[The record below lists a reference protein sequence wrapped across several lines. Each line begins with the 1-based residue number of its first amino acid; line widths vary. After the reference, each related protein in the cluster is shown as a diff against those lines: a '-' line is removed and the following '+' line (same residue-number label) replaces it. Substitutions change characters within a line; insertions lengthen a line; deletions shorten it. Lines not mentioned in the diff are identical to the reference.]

1 MKLSEA
7 LDVPEAGIITAVG
20 AGGKTSLL
28 LSLANEWRERKDP
41 FLLTTTTKMFF
52 RQVQNLQ
59 PVMCGDYE
67 RGVRYLRKILE
78 RHGFASWFA
87 RWRGTKV
94 DGVPARWLDQFFQ
107 TNLVP
112 HIFVEGDGARRK
124 LIKAPAPHEPVVPCF
139 NRLTLGVLNLGVL
152 GFALAP
158 RHVHRPEILARLLNK
173 SLGDTIEVKDIALL
187 AGHKRGIFKGA
198 PGGGKVLVLTG
209 VNRKNVSSGEE
220 ILEYLPTANEVGIKR
235 CVLLEGFGKNMQVI
249 EVFEL

>member
-7 LDVPEAGIITAVG
+7 LGVPEAGIVTAVG

-28 LSLANEWRERKDP
+28 LSLANEWRERKEP

-59 PVMCGDYE
+59 PVICGDYE
-67 RGVRYLRKILE
+67 RGVRYLRKILG
-78 RHGFASWFA
+78 RNGYASWFA

-94 DGVPARWLDQFFQ
+94 DGVPARWLEQFFQ
-107 TNLVP
+107 THLVP
-112 HIFVEGDGARRK
+112 HIFVEGDGARRR
-124 LIKAPAPHEPVVPCF
+124 LIKAPAPHEPVVPLS
-139 NRLTLGVLNLGVL
+139 NHLTLGVLNLGAL

-158 RHVHRPEILARLLNK
+158 RHVHRPEILAGLLNK
-173 SLGDTIEVKDIALL
+173 SLGDTIEVKDFALL

-198 PGGGKVLVLTG
+198 SGKKVLVLTG
-209 VNRKNVSSGEE
+209 VNRTNAASGEK
-220 ILEYLPTANEVGIKR
+220 ILKYLPTANEVGIKR
-235 CVLLEGFGKNMQVI
+235 CVLLEGFGMNMQVV